1 VEAVFLEE
9 GVFLQEEEAFLQPL
23 EEAYRNLVEEVEV
36 EEDRNLVEV
45 AIQEVEEE
53 EASHP

>member
-1 VEAVFLEE
+1 MEAVFLEE